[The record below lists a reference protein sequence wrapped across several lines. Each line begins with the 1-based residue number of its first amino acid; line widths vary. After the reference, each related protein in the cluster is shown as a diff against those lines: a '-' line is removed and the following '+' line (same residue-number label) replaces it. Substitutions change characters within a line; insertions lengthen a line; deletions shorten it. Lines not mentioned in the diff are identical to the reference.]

1 MSSTLVFQFVLC
13 HIRQILFLVIHCNN
27 FFIFWGGVGVGAVG
41 AVSLI
46 LHLFSKFEVKIN
58 DMT

>member
-1 MSSTLVFQFVLC
+1 MLC
-13 HIRQILFLVIHCNN
+13 YIWQILFLVLHCNN
-27 FFIFWGGVGVGAVG
+27 FFIFWGGVGGGGVG